1 MATERSSLVARN
13 LETLKKDLQL
23 RVTPSEVKF
32 LDAVAGKVYRLPVTV
47 QNLSQCSQKIRFQE
61 PVKPQFKLLLTNLD
75 KALAS
80 GLQTTAIVEYH
91 PNKDED
97 TFDQLLISVGNKTLE
112 IPLIGLIP
120 SCQLEIE
127 SEVNF
132 GILVANNKVHCKE
145 INIVNHGTVPGMFK
159 TEYQGQ
165 LPIVFF
171 PSNGI
176 VQPKSSMVIKVDFC
190 ADQPIIVN
198 EVAKVSLQDRPDVF
212 LNIKAHV
219 VEQIIELLNMSN
231 GAKLKC
237 IRFGSVFFGAS
248 KIEQALL
255 YNNSPEPINWV
266 AIMQD
271 DSVGE
276 ELGTNTRQKTVVAL
290 NNLTYL
296 RKIKDIDVTTFISCV
311 PNEGRLLPYQK
322 IIITFC
328 FSPKL
333 ISDGQMNN
341 DPSHRQDYAVFLR
354 FESVGS
360 KDGFLRDDNSKTI
373 KSDRFQKVELALTG
387 SGLPVLLQFDPGRVL
402 NFAPCFIGGRSEIQ
416 CVMQN
421 RSKSLPVMYHF
432 KKTAHFKIDPQ
443 RGKIDEGSMQNVT
456 CSFIP
461 HQVGVFNVKQ
471 FIEIIGSVADETLQS
486 SSLKPFHQICLYFSS
501 VCKSST
507 KKVVM
512 KINPGISP
520 LVSNPTGQF
529 VVENLVEYKDHAP
542 VAMLQSTATQ
552 IHNHSTNKQLIK
564 DAMIAFPNDRAASIR
579 SGDEHTHFRTI
590 FTKIPRYTYVDPDF
604 AYTEFEKIDKK
615 AHENSYTGYIKYLRN
630 VRLQKQAQRK
640 HTYSY
645 NDTDIGLQPASG
657 LKSPTLSQAEIE
669 EELPS
674 AQCRIKCNQLLS
686 TRNIASKETKSLRR
700 KVLKRLKSEPS
711 TAHEKHDCG
720 LILTPKLIHQVIVGP
735 SVLNFGDV
743 CVNSTNTRL
752 LHVVNMLPMHILI
765 QLDVNL
771 VELRKTNQFSYVIP
785 PTASTYISVVFE
797 SPSIGKFWKSF
808 IFTVNNIPS
817 GHILVMAVVLPVRLE
832 LSSNELVLR
841 PHGFLVKTCFR
852 ETVRLYNHQNY
863 FVKFAWQPVNAGKG
877 IAFSIRPA
885 KGTVEP
891 HSSLECE
898 VTWQPDFDSPEK
910 GEFLLHI
917 DEGNTLTLKCFARL
931 GHTEVRFLEPSLF
944 FSNSPQGL
952 TTWRKAILHNV
963 GPNHAYFKICDQS
976 LLSTINIIPSQGI
989 IPLGGLTVLN
999 ISCTSTVAEKF
1010 DTRAK
1015 VAIRHGNDIDLR
1027 IAGSVEIADVEIS
1040 PDVFNFSGT
1049 YVGAAQIIPFLVKNK
1064 GITRARVE
1072 FNLEDFEGFSVHFK
1086 DKSGKF
1092 TDPAFPAIYFLEL
1105 EKETSLECGMVF
1117 SPKEVAIYKFSI
1129 QVRINFFAASELYT
1143 QCCKSNTAMI
1153 PKTAPLIRPC
1163 YIKAIALQAPLRL
1176 SSTDFMFE
1184 IPSHTMDPNN
1194 KITKTQDLVLHNVS
1208 KKDVKWTLKTSN
1220 TGKLFKNGIFK
1231 FSMLSGTLRPNEECN
1246 VSINFCPKHPRKY
1259 TADIP
1264 VRLNDNPLCYR
1275 MLCLVGEVKLPKL
1288 LFDPPFIFFTP
1299 VPLNVTTVMDI
1310 NILPQNYFRDSTLSV
1325 QIPPATLL
1333 NGDEIQPL
1341 SANFPKGQV
1350 ITGSPS
1356 GTSAALT
1363 CHFSF
1368 KSSKPVSF
1376 FTHVLFCDNSN
1387 NRFSLPV
1394 AAAAENCILTIY
1406 SYMAIHLDKQKII
1419 VKNDKDA
1426 SSVKTEG
1433 KVLLPSR
1440 EARLP
1445 SPAPSK
1451 FSDAGP
1457 AKGRLFV
1464 GMEIIPERLESGRS
1478 KMSRRGNRSVEKE
1491 VKNEQFFFLEEGTKT
1506 YSFFQKVVNA
1516 AQTWFSLF
1524 GWPEGPHSLSIPE
1537 TIRRDVYK
1545 IQFKSSAKSPQKFSR
1560 QNDFSRYNKTIYDV
1574 MLHLSGKM
1582 PPGISSSQSL
1592 PVNYPERVI
1601 QLHLQHSLLLDFLN
1615 AQGACVSHILPEFL
1629 LELEDYKKWIEIT
1642 SSTNTSPKFSSIPK
1656 EKNTIIIDMTKFE
1669 AWSKRSW
1676 TDVLL
1681 QIYKVLVL
1689 SRVVPHSINNLPP
1702 IHVQNSPK
1710 VNPCFVSSNIYSNS
1724 ERILLSWMNT
1734 NYENSRHVIW
1744 KNCQKGVIPSERW
1757 IVNFDRD
1764 LVDGLVFATLLGAYC
1779 PFLIESHFVN
1789 MYTQPKS
1796 SEQYLH
1802 NCLIIVNV
1810 LREIGFDMD
1819 IQATDICDPNP
1830 ILMLMFCVYMY
1841 ERLPTYLPKKVVPFH
1856 CTLHETVLTAILLK
1870 NPSFKRLVYNATIVG
1885 RDASDFSLSQEGN
1898 VVTISP
1904 KNQTTITLK
1913 FTSHFLHPA
1922 EASLLL
1928 ISKQKD
1934 GIGGT
1939 TMTFA
1944 LKGEVVSFKAIAV
1957 IKCGSPCYKWEE
1969 ITVNVENP
1977 FHAAG
1982 DFRVILVESSTL
1994 NSLPSQLTETGQF
2007 VDHMNDGGAVSSGEC
2022 DVAEGSF
2029 HAPNALKTSLNEMI
2043 RQQALIYVLT
2053 AIKSHF
2059 IKEFFCSTHTLHLGP
2074 KGTSNLELF
2083 FLPFDMHMR
2092 YCVIILSNKKIGEL
2106 IYVLEG
2112 KGMLPLPSRLFP
2124 LDSSTPL
2131 DFSSSP
2137 DEVPTNKDPVL
2148 YLKSK
2153 SHQIL
2158 LVDLKL
2164 PLINEAKEK
2173 ALTFAAQQQ
2182 ISKIEYEKRLIT
2194 GTLESSSIRVAVA
2207 LLGLSKIETCILFNI
2222 SKLKRPNSTSYNTE
2236 LSLPQHFNFPKTVC
2250 IPQVPGT
2257 QVKLTQSQ
2265 GINSANNTVIVLI
2278 AADEYVPVPL
2288 YFIPDYPGRYPCKI
2302 LLTSKYDVRV
2312 YCIEG
2317 VVNKER
2323 AEARFD
2329 FETPAFKALT
2339 YNIPI
2344 NNETNNEW
2352 KYQVTI
2358 EGKWFYGPPVLHVG
2372 PGETAHYPLTF
2383 KPILECVIMGK
2394 LILQNEDGMEHVF
2407 DIKGIGKRP
2416 LALEHITVNCQVG
2429 EKTNISIMVPNYTL
2443 TMLTFK
2449 VSSDLPMVWGKPD
2462 ITLDPENP
2470 APYILHVC
2478 PWKRGIFKGSI
2489 SFSVKSKQNNNPQ
2502 KDSDED
2508 EDEDLIPF
2516 FMKSLS
2522 EPSNRFSEELPD
2534 DTINN
2539 YRVWY
2544 YLEIHSTPAPP
2555 LKTTKVEGTA
2565 LDNVCIK
2572 IPLFNPKRKIIH
2584 IKVRLSSA
2592 AFSGNRKLS
2601 LFPLQSVKSVIRY
2614 TPATT
2619 GCKEESIIFQP
2630 RTGIEFWYLLKVT
2643 TDGPEPA
2650 ILPEL
2655 NCDLG
2660 KFATEIIHV
2669 DNPTHETLEL
2679 QATNSNPDHFV
2690 LEINRSPCTQLII
2703 PPHSTIDMLVHFRPS
2718 ALGRT
2723 GHQTSI
2729 VFHCTQFKDWIFY
2742 LSGVGLFPQPQEIE
2756 TITTCLHFQSSILIP
2771 FQNPTKDDVLIDIML
2786 TAHERPK
2793 NLVMAQYWD
2802 SFFEKTSAFKF
2813 HGLSHTKEIALPPKG
2828 TLDIQVLFMP
2838 QVMKLQKTMVVVQM
2852 KKVNRGSWLIDN
2864 FNEPHEEVKR
2874 TMGLDSAEVQE
2885 ICWTYPIIGF
2895 PQAPYP
2901 KCPQVVI
2908 NCQSRKQVEEE
2919 VEVTVDGDFSGQNP
2933 ILDLRDFIVIPKRE
2947 SYNRYEDAD
2956 DTSKKREF
2964 EYEIQF
2970 ESEAVKANLESCVA
2984 LYLMKKSYD
2993 MKNERITLVFSLIF
3007 APKKPL
3013 TSHVMLAV
3021 ECLTYGI
3028 WRFPMMLVATEPDVD
3043 DVIDIE
3049 GVGLFKESTIDLR
3062 LTSQTRN
3069 PEPFTAYFLPGSD
3082 PEFYVKP
3089 QIGELLPYDTE
3100 GTLIIVAFKPQMYSR
3115 KYKAKLV
3122 IETADMY
3129 WLYDINGLPPA
3140 TIPPVNVKAKIDS
3153 TNKMFDRKPV
3163 HRRNFIYENSQLIRT
3178 GVSSTIKGAPLML
3191 KKK

>member
-1 MATERSSLVARN
+1 M
-13 LETLKKDLQL
+13 
-23 RVTPSEVKF
+23 
-32 LDAVAGKVYRLPVTV
+32 
-47 QNLSQCSQKIRFQE
+47 
-61 PVKPQFKLLLTNLD
+61 QFKLLLTNLD

-91 PNKDED
+91 PDKDED

-171 PSNGI
+171 PNNGI

-276 ELGTNTRQKTVVAL
+276 ELGTNTRQRTDVAL

-333 ISDGQMNN
+333 IIDGQMNN

-373 KSDRFQKVELALTG
+373 KSDQFQKVELALTG

-552 IHNHSTNKQLIK
+552 IHNHSTNKELIK

-579 SGDEHTHFRTI
+579 SGDEHKHFRTI

-615 AHENSYTGYIKYLRN
+615 AHENSYTRYIKYLRN

-645 NDTDIGLQPASG
+645 NDIDIGLQPASG
-657 LKSPTLSQAEIE
+657 LKSPTLSEAEIE
-669 EELPS
+669 EELSS

-700 KVLKRLKSEPS
+700 KVLKGLKSEPS

-752 LHVVNMLPMHILI
+752 LHVINMLPMHILI

-832 LSSNELVLR
+832 LSSNELVLI

-852 ETVRLYNHQNY
+852 GTVRLYNHQNY
-863 FVKFAWQPVNAGKG
+863 FVKFAWQPVNAGKR

-931 GHTEVRFLEPSLF
+931 GHTKVRFLETSLS

-952 TTWRKAILHNV
+952 TTWRKATLHNV

-1027 IAGSVEIADVEIS
+1027 IGGSVEIADVEIS

-1049 YVGAAQIIPFLVKNK
+1049 YVGATQIIPFLVKNK

-1117 SPKEVAIYKFSI
+1117 SPKEVATYKFSI

-1163 YIKAIALQAPLRL
+1163 YIQATVLQAPLRL

-1184 IPSHTMDPNN
+1184 ILSHTMDPNN
-1194 KITKTQDLVLHNVS
+1194 RITKTQDLVLHNVS

-1246 VSINFCPKHPRKY
+1246 VSINFCPKLPRKY

-1310 NILPQNYFRDSTLSV
+1310 NILPQSYFRDSTLSV

-1356 GTSAALT
+1356 GTNAALT

-1376 FTHVLFCDNSN
+1376 FTHVLFCDNSD

-1394 AAAAENCILTIY
+1394 AATAENCILTIY

-1440 EARLP
+1440 QARLP

-1451 FSDAGP
+1451 FSDAGT

-1491 VKNEQFFFLEEGTKT
+1491 AKNEQFFFLEEGTKT
-1506 YSFFQKVVNA
+1506 YSFFQKVVDA

-1545 IQFKSSAKSPQKFSR
+1545 IQFKSSAISPQKFSR

-1582 PPGISSSQSL
+1582 LPGISSSQSL

-1642 SSTNTSPKFSSIPK
+1642 SSTNTSPKFTSIPK
-1656 EKNTIIIDMTKFE
+1656 EKSTIIIDMTKFE

-1676 TDVLL
+1676 TDVFL
-1681 QIYKVLVL
+1681 QIYK
-1689 SRVVPHSINNLPP
+1689 
-1702 IHVQNSPK
+1702 
-1710 VNPCFVSSNIYSNS
+1710 
-1724 ERILLSWMNT
+1724 
-1734 NYENSRHVIW
+1734 
-1744 KNCQKGVIPSERW
+1744 
-1757 IVNFDRD
+1757 
-1764 LVDGLVFATLLGAYC
+1764 
-1779 PFLIESHFVN
+1779 
-1789 MYTQPKS
+1789 
-1796 SEQYLH
+1796 
-1802 NCLIIVNV
+1802 
-1810 LREIGFDMD
+1810 
-1819 IQATDICDPNP
+1819 ATDICDPNP

-1856 CTLHETVLTAILLK
+1856 CTLHDTVLTEILLK
-1870 NPSFKRLVYNATIVG
+1870 NPGFKRLVYNATIVG

-1928 ISKQKD
+1928 ISKPKN
-1934 GIGGT
+1934 GIGGS

-1944 LKGEVVSFKAIAV
+1944 LKGEVLSFKAIAI
-1957 IKCGSPCYKWEE
+1957 IKCRSPCYKWKE
-1969 ITVNVENP
+1969 ITVNVKNP

-1982 DFRVILVESSTL
+1982 DFSVILVESSTL
-1994 NSLPSQLTETGQF
+1994 TSLPSQLTETGQF

-2029 HAPNALKTSLNEMI
+2029 HAPNALKTS
-2043 RQQALIYVLT
+2043 
-2053 AIKSHF
+2053 IKSHF

-2083 FLPFDMHMR
+2083 FLPFDMHTR

-2137 DEVPTNKDPVL
+2137 DKVPTNKDPVL

-2153 SHQIL
+2153 FHQIL
-2158 LVDLKL
+2158 VVDLKL

-2207 LLGLSKIETCILFNI
+2207 LLGLSKIETCTLFNI
-2222 SKLKRPNSTSYNTE
+2222 SKLKKPNSISYNTE
-2236 LSLPQHFNFPKTVC
+2236 LSLPQHFNFPNTVC

-2265 GINSANNTVIVLI
+2265 GINSANKT

-2288 YFIPDYPGRYPCKI
+2288 YFVPDCPGRYPCKI

-2317 VVNKER
+2317 VVNEEH

-2339 YNIPI
+2339 HNIPI

-2383 KPILECVIMGK
+2383 KPILECVIMGR

-2462 ITLDPENP
+2462 ITIDPDNP

-2478 PWKRGIFKGSI
+2478 PWKRGVFKGSI
-2489 SFSVKSKQNNNPQ
+2489 SFSVKSKQKNNPQ
-2502 KDSDED
+2502 KDSDQD
-2508 EDEDLIPF
+2508 KDEDLIPF

-2522 EPSNRFSEELPD
+2522 EPSNRFNEELSD
-2534 DTINN
+2534 GTINN

-2555 LKTTKVEGTA
+2555 LKTTQVEGAA

-2584 IKVRLSSA
+2584 IKVQLSSA

-2619 GCKEESIIFQP
+2619 DCKEESIIFQP
-2630 RTGIEFWYLLKVT
+2630 HTGIEFWYLLKVT
-2643 TDGPEPA
+2643 TDGPEPT

-2660 KFATEIIHV
+2660 K
-2669 DNPTHETLEL
+2669 
-2679 QATNSNPDHFV
+2679 
-2690 LEINRSPCTQLII
+2690 
-2703 PPHSTIDMLVHFRPS
+2703 
-2718 ALGRT
+2718 
-2723 GHQTSI
+2723 
-2729 VFHCTQFKDWIFY
+2729 
-2742 LSGVGLFPQPQEIE
+2742 
-2756 TITTCLHFQSSILIP
+2756 
-2771 FQNPTKDDVLIDIML
+2771 IM
-2786 TAHERPK
+2786 
-2793 NLVMAQYWD
+2793 NLNN
-2802 SFFEKTSAFKF
+2802 
-2813 HGLSHTKEIALPPKG
+2813 EIALPPKG
-2828 TLDIQVLFMP
+2828 TLDIQVLFVP

-2864 FNEPHEEVKR
+2864 FNEPHKEVKR
-2874 TMGLDSAEVQE
+2874 SMGLDSAEVQE
-2885 ICWTYPIIGF
+2885 ICWIYPIIGF

-2933 ILDLRDFIVIPKRE
+2933 ILDLTDFIVIPKRE
-2947 SYNRYEDAD
+2947 SYNLYEDAD
-2956 DTSKKREF
+2956 DTSMKREF

-3089 QIGELLPYDTE
+3089 QIGELLPYEEGTE

-3140 TIPPVNVKAKIDS
+3140 TIPPINVKAKIDN